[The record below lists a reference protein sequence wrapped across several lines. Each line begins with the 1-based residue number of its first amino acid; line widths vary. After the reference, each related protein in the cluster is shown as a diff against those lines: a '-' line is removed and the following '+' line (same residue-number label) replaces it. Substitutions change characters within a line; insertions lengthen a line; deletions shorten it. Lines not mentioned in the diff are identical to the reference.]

1 MAVHKHALRFDLQEA
16 LILKIHIRMLTPSL
30 TIYLLKTNHNVIL
43 PSLPRCSD
51 GRFFLLYQNY
61 THIVPL
67 VSLVLDTCP
76 AILTIPR
83 VLYEQPSSSFF
94 NVLYSS
100 ASSSLFCPH
109 TFLSIRPIQSKRST
123 IESTATKLTIV
134 N

>member
-1 MAVHKHALRFDLQEA
+1 MAVHKHALRFNLQEA
-16 LILKIHIRMLTPSL
+16 LILKIHISMLILSL
-30 TIYLLKTNHNVIL
+30 TIYLFKTNHNVIL
-43 PSLPRCSD
+43 PSLPRCS
-51 GRFFLLYQNY
+51 GRCFFLLYQNY

-94 NVLYSS
+94 NVFKFLRFFVFILPTYVLEHQ
-100 ASSSLFCPH
+100 AYTVQ
-109 TFLSIRPIQSKRST
+109 TFYNRIDSNN
-123 IESTATKLTIV
+123 LTSV